1 MDNVLMKQFEKY
13 LKSRG
18 IQGSSETV
26 SNVTSSDKKNK
37 RLSASISHELTKNE
51 VKFCDKFIID
61 PF

>member
-1 MDNVLMKQFEKY
+1 MKQFEKY

-51 VKFCDKFIID
+51 VKFCDKFIIG